1 MRHRPLTPVSR
12 RTRSAAFSLL
22 ELVGVLLVVA
32 VLSAAAVPMLVRE
45 VDAAARGRELE
56 LLRQLG
62 GSLERAI
69 TRQGSIPG
77 PTNWADVAGGTA
89 GLAPEDLVTNARGN
103 PRLFLVDPRFRVGPQ
118 GSNGLPFTQTYLG
131 TASPTNTRILLVSSL
146 GPALPASVAGGSA
159 LAAAA
164 FDALWNLP
172 DRTVPAEWNWRGT
185 VDDLILHRLEL
196 RTLFQPVILNDG
208 TGLGGRFSVNGSSN
222 YALPAT
228 PFFTHLLSGSVLGLH
243 GSDGSVQSRE
253 IVAGPASY
261 AFEAGS
267 WRARL
272 LSATE
277 ENVLVGMDL
286 TAAATAFT
294 GAASAGNLTS
304 AAVYSAMTNWLGR
317 YTAWSAA
324 GYPSSGPVWAA
335 LASARNALANGTATL
350 VDNAN

>member
-1 MRHRPLTPVSR
+1 MRHRSQNHIFR

-62 GSLERAI
+62 GGLTGAI
-69 TRQGSIPG
+69 TRQGAIPG
-77 PTNWADVAGGTA
+77 PSNWAAVASGTA
-89 GLAPEDLVTNARGN
+89 GLASDDLMTNARGN

-118 GSNGLPFTQTYLG
+118 GTNGLPFTQTHLG

-172 DRTVPAEWNWRGT
+172 DRTVPGEWNWPGAG
-185 VDDLILHRLEL
+185 DDLILHRLEL
-196 RTLFQPVILNDG
+196 RTLFQPVILNDSA
-208 TGLGGRFSVNGSSN
+208 GLGGRFSVNGSSN
-222 YALPAT
+222 FVVPAT
-228 PFFTHLLSGSVLGLH
+228 PFVTHLLVGSVLGLH

-253 IVAGPASY
+253 IVAYPASY
-261 AFEAGS
+261 SFEAGS
-267 WRARL
+267 WRSRL

-286 TAAATAFT
+286 TAAAAAFSS
-294 GAASAGNLTS
+294 AASAGNLTS
-304 AAVYSAMTNWLGR
+304 AAVYAAMTNWLGR

-324 GYPSSGPVWAA
+324 GYPSSGPIWSA

-350 VDNAN
+350 VNDAN